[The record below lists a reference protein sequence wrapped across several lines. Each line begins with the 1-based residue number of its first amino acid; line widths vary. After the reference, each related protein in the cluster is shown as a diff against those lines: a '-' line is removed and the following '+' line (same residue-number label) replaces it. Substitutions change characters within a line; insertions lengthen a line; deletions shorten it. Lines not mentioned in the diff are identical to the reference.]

1 VNILGIS
8 GIDGTVDFKRRHWPD
23 LSEREYRISQGH
35 DSAAALVIDG
45 EFAAGVAEERLSQD
59 KHTGAFPRLAI
70 RSCLEQAGLTIADI
84 DEVAHGFDYGPYR
97 GLYQLDPVSAQ
108 LYDEV
113 LSPAAFTA
121 RVRQFL
127 PDLEAGWIG
136 GVDHHLA
143 HAASAYYTSG
153 WDDCLVIVVDG
164 MGEAH
169 GATVYRAQTG
179 QLEPVQRISA
189 ANSIGVLYSIV
200 TLHLGFE
207 FNSDEYKVMGL
218 APYGDPARFA
228 DFFADAVRLRA
239 DGGWDIPLLKLGRDR
254 DQRENHTAARERLA
268 AELLPARAPEAEI
281 LDVHRD
287 IAAGLQRRLDQAMVH
302 LCAHHASRLGVA
314 RLALAGGVALN
325 TTANARLVDTGLFAE
340 IYVQPAAADDG
351 VSLGAALQRAAG
363 HREVVNRRSPTPFY
377 GPAPT
382 PAQLAE
388 ALEFFAGEILIE
400 RFASLDEACT
410 ASAELIAA
418 GQVLAWYRGRLEFGP
433 RALGH
438 RSIVADP
445 SRPDMRDRVNGLVKM
460 REAFRPFAPAVTTR
474 EASHWFEVPDGVEL
488 PYMNV
493 NVAVRARFRA
503 ELPAVTHVDGSARL
517 QTVSPLDNPEFHALL
532 VAVGR
537 RTNREIVLNTSF
549 NVRGQP
555 IVNTPSEA
563 IETFLGTGIEALFLE
578 NVLVR
583 KR

>member
-23 LSEREYRISQGH
+23 LTEREYRISQGH
-35 DSAAALVIDG
+35 DSAAALIIDG
-45 EFAAGVAEERLSQD
+45 EFAAGVAEERLSRD
-59 KHTGAFPRLAI
+59 KHTGVFPRLAI
-70 RSCLEQAGLTIADI
+70 QSCLEQAGLTLAEI
-84 DEVAHGFDYGPYR
+84 DEVAHGFDFGPYR
-97 GLYQLDPVSAQ
+97 ALYQLDPVSAQ

-113 LSPAAFTA
+113 LSPAAFSA
-121 RVRQFL
+121 RVQQAL
-127 PDLEAGWIG
+127 PELQTRWIG
-136 GVDHHLA
+136 GIDHHLA

-153 WDDCLVIVVDG
+153 WNDCLVIVVDG

-169 GATVYRAQTG
+169 GATVYRAHAG

-189 ANSIGVLYSIV
+189 ANSIGILYSIV

-218 APYGDPARFA
+218 APYGDPTRFS
-228 DFFADAVRLRA
+228 DFFADAVRLRP

-254 DQRENHTAARERLA
+254 DQRENHTTARERLA

-287 IAAGLQRRLDQAMVH
+287 IAAALQRRLDQAMVH
-302 LCAHHASRLGVA
+302 LCAHHASRLGVS

-363 HREVVNRRSPTPFY
+363 HGEVLNRRSPTPFY

-382 PAQLAE
+382 PAQLSE
-388 ALEFFAGEILIE
+388 ALEVFAGEIVIE
-400 RFASLDEACT
+400 SFASLGEACT
-410 ASAELIAA
+410 AAAELIAA

-445 SRPDMRDRVNGLVKM
+445 GRPDMRDRVNGLVKL

-474 EASHWFEVPDGVEL
+474 EASHWFEVPEGVQL

-493 NVAVRARFRA
+493 NVTVRPQFRV
-503 ELPAVTHVDGSARL
+503 ELPAVTHVDGSARV
-517 QTVSPLDNPEFHALL
+517 QTVSTLDNPEFHALL
-532 VAVGR
+532 EAVGR
-537 RTNREIVLNTSF
+537 RTNREMVLNTSF

-555 IVNTPSEA
+555 IVNTPTEA